1 MTKLNNVGS
10 MLATGRAPERS
21 GFGEIDMNSETN
33 SVLRKATIVLLL
45 GLLTMGTGLLPSP
58 ATAQVHQPPEF
69 TFNDRCVPYEVDHAF
84 MLANGVKPD
93 RILTTFGAAEPPDD
107 GTGNSGTPAPWTWD
121 LDVNDNPVNCDEF
134 HTNKRRTRYEGCHFY
149 DGSPCYFTTNGQMD
163 QDAFTEDEAGRTAFE
178 IAEHFVIYEV
188 VQNFLVG
195 FGPAQTPYERP
206 FPVCLDEFG
215 NFLPPPAGANP
226 TNCELFG
233 GTWSTHAVYTP
244 APIFSDPFAGGFAV
258 GTQVKIMNARGAY
271 FEQNPLG
278 LWKIGFIQ
286 FTDVAASCV
295 MGGASADCDYMSDL
309 VAENG
314 MNSQMLGFPL
324 IFTGDEIFDLTER
337 GLVSIR
343 YRNGADGVP
352 GGAEGPRYI
361 LCPVHENPALA
372 TTFPPGNDIIQGFPT
387 HMEFQPPSALAIIPD
402 FSDGFPPFGG
412 RGHQRLSFAFPFG
425 PTPPA
430 GEEDVYDEF
439 DCLQRT
445 GKWCDGGIIP
455 PGRSEP

>member
-45 GLLTMGTGLLPSP
+45 GLLTMGTGLLPSLSK
-58 ATAQVHQPPEF
+58 AAVHEPPPF

-93 RILTTFGAAEPPDD
+93 RILTTFGASEPPDD

-121 LDVNDNPVNCDEF
+121 LDANQNPVNCDAF

-195 FGPAQTPYERP
+195 PAPAMTPYTRP

-215 NFLPPPAGANP
+215 DFLPPPAGSNP
-226 TNCELFG
+226 TNCALFG
-233 GTWSTHAVYTP
+233 GTWSTSDVYIP

-271 FEQNPLG
+271 FQQNPLG

-295 MGGASADCDYMSDL
+295 MGGVSADCDYLSDL
-309 VAENG
+309 VAQNG

-372 TTFPPGNDIIQGFPT
+372 SVFPAGNDIIQGYPT
-387 HMEFQPPSALAIIPD
+387 HMEFQPPSALVILPD
-402 FSDGFPPFGG
+402 FSSFPP
-412 RGHQRLSFAFPFG
+412 RGHRRLSVAFPFG

-455 PGRSEP
+455 PGPTEH